1 MANQT
6 RIIKVD
12 GMTCE
17 KCVDSVHGATVGMDG
32 VISIAVDL
40 EDNLATVTFDDTK
53 TSAEQIASAIDE
65 AGFDA
70 TVANS

>member
-1 MANQT
+1 MAKQT

-12 GMTCE
+12 GMTCS
-17 KCVDSVHGATVGMDG
+17 KCVDSVHGATVGMEG

-40 EDNLATVTFDDTK
+40 EHNLATVTFDDTK
-53 TSAEQIASAIDE
+53 TSAETIATAIDD

>member
-17 KCVDSVHGATVGMDG
+17 KCVDSVHGAVGNMDG
-32 VISIAVDL
+32 VITITVEL
-40 EDNLATVTFDDTK
+40 PTNQATVTFDDTK
-53 TSAEQIASAIDE
+53 TSAEDIAEAINDS
-65 AGFDA
+65 GFDA
-70 TVANS
+70 KVANS